1 VPTVKQILHT
11 EQKQKTDDGGQV
23 VHGELRG
30 M

>member
-23 VHGELRG
+23 VHGEL
-30 M
+30 